1 MGHTTEMK
9 CYRKFLFT
17 LSRKKS
23 FLDYSTPN
31 IKADG
36 VSITTAL

>member
-1 MGHTTEMK
+1 MLQKVSVYSE
-9 CYRKFLFT
+9 
-17 LSRKKS
+17 SRKKS
-23 FLDYSTPN
+23 ILDYNTPN